1 MLYKERQIGKSK
13 NKREIRE
20 TKLFPALRE
29 QQTTYRIGFLI
40 YGKKSKYN
48 IPKLNPENRQILRN
62 VEKAKEYELNHETEE
77 FESFT
82 NVNLD
87 KSNRGQV
94 IKNVQMDTFYNL
106 ERRGLVTYGLYVD
119 ADFSLGCDIYV
130 QEFSIIDIT
139 NNILGNFLIKL
150 ILYVAVKPPR
160 DEVAWLFQTG

>member
-1 MLYKERQIGKSK
+1 M
-13 NKREIRE
+13 
-20 TKLFPALRE
+20 
-29 QQTTYRIGFLI
+29 I
-40 YGKKSKYN
+40 YGKNSKFN

-119 ADFSLGCDIYV
+119 ADFSLGCDIYFH
-130 QEFSIIDIT
+130 EFLIIDIRQLLT
-139 NNILGNFLIKL
+139 
-150 ILYVAVKPPR
+150 
-160 DEVAWLFQTG
+160 

>member
-1 MLYKERQIGKSK
+1 MERVLY
-13 NKREIRE
+13 
-20 TKLFPALRE
+20 FAV
-29 QQTTYRIGFLI
+29 
-40 YGKKSKYN
+40 
-48 IPKLNPENRQILRN
+48 PKLNPENRQILSN

-119 ADFSLGCDIYV
+119 ADFSLGCGIYFH
-130 QEFSIIDIT
+130 EFLIIDIT
-139 NNILGNFLIKL
+139 NIILGNFLIKL